1 MSDRSLTK
9 PESLRDVMDPKKNYK
24 RVASQSNLAGNVN
37 YDLVYSGSTPECTLP
52 ECTPESTE
60 CIPPECTLSE
70 CTPG

>member
-1 MSDRSLTK
+1 MSNRSLTK

-24 RVASQSNLAGNVN
+24 RVASQSNLAGK
-37 YDLVYSGSTPECTLP
+37 YFQAMYSGSTPECTLP